1 MRRDGRKVYK
11 TYGSAKAKFL
21 QNYDGDTF
29 KADIDEWPIII
40 GRYTSIRIAGIQAPE
55 MYQGDTQ
62 QKMKAERSRIA
73 LYDILSIAKDIKL
86 VNIRRGKFFRLIAG
100 VIADEINIGQ
110 FMIEKGYA
118 IKMKDPE

>member
-1 MRRDGRKVYK
+1 MRKDGRKVYK
-11 TYGSAKAKFL
+11 TYGSVKAKFL

-40 GRYTSIRIAGIQAPE
+40 GRYISVRIAGIQAPE

-62 QKMKAERSRIA
+62 QKMTAERSRIA
-73 LYDILSIAKDIKL
+73 LGQILTPAKHIKL

-100 VIADEINIGQ
+100 VIADDINVGQ
-110 FMIEKGYA
+110 YMIEKGYA
-118 IKMKDPE
+118 VKMKDIE